1 MRSVCCDPVGPDSAA
16 AHAFL
21 LETVFCCPRTGPGNP
36 SPNRSGEDA
45 SDHRGGRSLCASHFR
60 KERQARTAR
69 RSICLNPTPSGVKS
83 LFAAT
88 KKSFAAGDPE
98 DRCNCETE
106 TRFTAYQ
113 VGAVEFTPPDQTS
126 ISASRFRQ
134 QEGCV
139 LCSRTSIR
147 YLVFRGSPRRIALG
161 RRLIWEPTPP
171 VQAFL
176 HPPVIFLLPP
186 GTARPEAGSRGI
198 GQGLRRRPCPRLPA
212 RACLSTSPAHAP
224 LARLRRHGLSL
235 CKGATASVSPDGA
248 PPGRSRA
255 RRAPGQH
262 RQPGEAR
269 HRGSGRSRACRPRQM
284 PGGDAAGRYRPS
296 PPSGSHG
303 PALRHPAH
311 ARGPS

>member
-1 MRSVCCDPVGPDSAA
+1 MR
-16 AHAFL
+16 
-21 LETVFCCPRTGPGNP
+21 
-36 SPNRSGEDA
+36 
-45 SDHRGGRSLCASHFR
+45 ASHFR

-69 RSICLNPTPSGVKS
+69 RSVCLNPTPSGVKS

-176 HPPVIFLLPP
+176 HPPVIFLLLP

-198 GQGLRRRPCPRLPA
+198 GQGLRQRPCPRLPA
-212 RACLSTSPAHAP
+212 RGCLSTSPAHAP
-224 LARLRRHGLSL
+224 LPARGATAAL
-235 CKGATASVSPDGA
+235 CKGATASVSPDGT
-248 PPGRSRA
+248 PPGRPRA

-269 HRGSGRSRACRPRQM
+269 HTRAPAGPEPAAPGKCRAGMPSAVTGPRPPQGRTARPC
-284 PGGDAAGRYRPS
+284 GTRP
-296 PPSGSHG
+296 
-303 PALRHPAH
+303 H